1 MKQEGIS
8 TPTGG
13 GEGFRRRLFRLP
25 RLALAVVVLAVAV
38 AVVAVVAGSAQAQ
51 TTTTLQLAYHTNGDT
66 IAVPGKLH
74 PTETLAGPD
83 GTEYPVAHDDSKAY
97 FRVTA
102 SGGGNL
108 FSRNSDGVVAGFEY
122 SYANG
127 FGNPTSGERSLIG
140 KFGPPWS
147 LSTIIMMANA
157 GPPTFAKTTGPL
169 TITLVEK
176 DGEPYTVG
184 TNHSL
189 CIVLHD
195 LSGNVTG
202 DNCQSGS

>member
-1 MKQEGIS
+1 MWH
-8 TPTGG
+8 
-13 GEGFRRRLFRLP
+13 RLFRLP
-25 RLALAVVVLAVAV
+25 RLAVAVVVMAVAV

-74 PTETLAGPD
+74 PTATLNGIPI
-83 GTEYPVAHDDSKAY
+83 AHDDSNAY

-102 SGGGNL
+102 SGGGSL
-108 FSRNSDGVVAGFEY
+108 FGRNSDGVVAGFEY

-127 FGNPTSGERSLIG
+127 FGSPSSGERGLIG
-140 KFGPPWS
+140 RFGPPWN
-147 LSTIIMMANA
+147 LSTVIDRANA
-157 GPPTFAKTTGPL
+157 GPPTYAKTTGPL
-169 TITLVEK
+169 TIELVEK
-176 DGEPYTVG
+176 DGQPYTVG
-184 TNHSL
+184 TNHSI

-195 LSGNVTG
+195 LNGNVTG